1 MEFIC
6 RFHDGEALSEA
17 RERLRKKGIPSFAP
31 EVEPRRMGSQ
41 WALFVY
47 LPEQADDARQLLRDP
62 DHEPA
67 LRVDATAFETAVEQ
81 AKVDPSDKSFVRWVT
96 IVGAVVAA
104 GFLALVYLRS
114 LWA

>member
-31 EVEPRRMGSQ
+31 EVEPRKMGSQ

-47 LPEQADDARQLLRDP
+47 LPEQADDARRLLRDP

-67 LRVDATAFETAVEQ
+67 VRVDATAFETAIEQ
-81 AKVDPSDKSFVRWVT
+81 AKAAPFDASFVRRIS
-96 IVGAVVAA
+96 IVGAVVVA
-104 GFLALVYLRS
+104 GFLALMYLRS
-114 LWA
+114 LWT

>member
-17 RERLRKKGIPSFAP
+17 RERLRMKGIPSFAP

-81 AKVDPSDKSFVRWVT
+81 AKADPSDKSFVRWVT